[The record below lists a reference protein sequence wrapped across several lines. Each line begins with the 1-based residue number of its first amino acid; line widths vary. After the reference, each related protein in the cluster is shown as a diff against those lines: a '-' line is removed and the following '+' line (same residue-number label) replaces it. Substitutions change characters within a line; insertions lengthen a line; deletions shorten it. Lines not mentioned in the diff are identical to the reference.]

1 LRVRRGGDR
10 DRDRLRDRARQGGR
24 RAGFARQGTAAV
36 EGDEVIPALSGA
48 PPSGVR
54 VLIATRPVDF
64 RRGADGLAA
73 TVQSVLRQDPF
84 SGTVFV
90 FRSKRADRV
99 KILVY
104 DGTGLVLIWKRLEGA
119 KFKWPAISDGVMRCR
134 RRNWRRCLRGSIGG
148 GFTRPGT
155 DGRKWAAEAPPFA

>member
-1 LRVRRGGDR
+1 
-10 DRDRLRDRARQGGR
+10 
-24 RAGFARQGTAAV
+24 
-36 EGDEVIPALSGA
+36 
-48 PPSGVR
+48 VR

-119 KFKWPAISDGVMRCR
+119 KFKWPAISDGVMRLSAAQLAALFEGLEEAGLRSKDQTAAGGRLSAR
-134 RRNWRRCLRGSIGG
+134 RRLDQWPASC
-148 GFTRPGT
+148 
-155 DGRKWAAEAPPFA
+155 